1 MNKKYS
7 DQSPS
12 ESMKHGRTRKAPWN
26 KVTDLQRNEI
36 LEHIKRF
43 PTVRSHY
50 CRKKSKKFYFEKGLD
65 ATKMWKAYKEE
76 KEKKG
81 EDGVKYETYRKELR
95 TFNVGFFKPKKDQC
109 TKCIS
114 FENSAKTPEQS
125 KKHDLHLMN
134 AELARKEKDADKAR
148 AKSDPTFGAYIVDLE
163 QVSPC
168 PKGNS
173 GAFFYKTKISCYNF
187 TIYDLETGEGY
198 LYRWDQTRSLRGADE
213 MASARL
219 HFYTSV
225 IPKTITEVVEYE
237 DSCGGQNRN
246 STAAAAALHLTQDS
260 KCPIEHFTQKFME
273 SGHSESEVDSIHST
287 LEAVSKDAEI
297 YHPSEWFTLSRNAKN
312 EAKVPFHVF
321 ALGTDQC
328 PIYNVHAYEKEKI
341 KNKNK
346 NLDTTGKV
354 KSVSWMKTHII
365 EYGKNE
371 NPAVIGMR
379 ELYCDEHKEEID
391 TSTTAK
397 RAIRS
402 KVKNPTLKI
411 KVDDSTPNIPIKK
424 KTVDG
429 LLELVK
435 DNQIPHLYHAFYRGL
450 ASTDDV
456 NSTDESSD
464 DEEDVDDA

>member
-1 MNKKYS
+1 
-7 DQSPS
+7 
-12 ESMKHGRTRKAPWN
+12 
-26 KVTDLQRNEI
+26 
-36 LEHIKRF
+36 
-43 PTVRSHY
+43 
-50 CRKKSKKFYFEKGLD
+50 
-65 ATKMWKAYKEE
+65 
-76 KEKKG
+76 
-81 EDGVKYETYRKELR
+81 
-95 TFNVGFFKPKKDQC
+95 
-109 TKCIS
+109 
-114 FENSAKTPEQS
+114 
-125 KKHDLHLMN
+125 MN

-148 AKSDPTFGAYIVDLE
+148 AKSDPTFGTYIVDME

-187 TIYDLETGEGY
+187 TIYDLETGQGY

-287 LEAVSKDAEI
+287 LETVSKNAEL

-435 DNQIPHLYHAFYRGL
+435 DNQIPHMYHALYRGL
-450 ASTDDV
+450 TMDDV
-456 NSTDESSD
+456 NSG
-464 DEEDVDDA
+464 DEEDVNDDA